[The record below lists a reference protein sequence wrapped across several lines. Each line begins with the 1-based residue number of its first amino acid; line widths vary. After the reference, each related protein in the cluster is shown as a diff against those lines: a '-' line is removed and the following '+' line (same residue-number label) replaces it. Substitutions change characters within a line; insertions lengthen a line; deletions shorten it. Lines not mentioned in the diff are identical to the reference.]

1 MTEES
6 KPTDYR
12 TKLVLALRFF
22 QVLTVA
28 MVAVGFIWGMG
39 DLVLSILPADSPITP
54 LSLLMIL
61 YGGVG
66 SVIIE
71 AAIRIV
77 QRKK

>member
-1 MTEES
+1 MSES
-6 KPTDYR
+6 KPNYKAT
-12 TKLVLALRFF
+12 LVLALRFF

-39 DLVLSILPADSPITP
+39 DLVMSWLPADSPVTP
-54 LSLLMIL
+54 LSLLMML
-61 YGGVG
+61 YGSVG